1 MGGGYVGTITAD
13 LHLPHSHSLKEK
25 RRETRRVIAR
35 VRSTFHCA
43 VAEVDHLDVWQRTQI
58 SAAVVGNEA
67 RQLSAIIDAITA
79 TLETDPEMELL
90 GAVTD
95 IRPIATGDDEWD
107 GQ

>member
-13 LHLPHSHSLKEK
+13 VHLPHSHSLKEK

-43 VAEVDHLDVWQRTQI
+43 VAEVDHLDVWQRAQL
-58 SAAVVGNEA
+58 SAAVVGNEP
-67 RQLSAIIDAITA
+67 RQLRAIIDAITA

-90 GAVTD
+90 EAIIE
-95 IRPIATGDDEWD
+95 IRPIITVDDDWD
-107 GQ
+107 RQ